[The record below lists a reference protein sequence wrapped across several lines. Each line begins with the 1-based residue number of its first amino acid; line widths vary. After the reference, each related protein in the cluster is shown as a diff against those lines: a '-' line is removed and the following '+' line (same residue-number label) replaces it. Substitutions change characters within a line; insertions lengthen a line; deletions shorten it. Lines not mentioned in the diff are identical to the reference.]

1 MNRQVQTGGRHY
13 CHPVWIRRQGL
24 QYRRLDVAA
33 VGGVVFGDE
42 IGSDSDVVGSLDAR
56 GEFVDHHGVF
66 SVAVDDDGGSIGR
79 QVVAGNHFHG
89 RRGAAGV
96 AGGVTHREGD
106 GGGAHGEYAQRIVA
120 DTAGQVTI
128 VIVDCCSAG
137 EEGLDIGIGGR

>member
-1 MNRQVQTGGRHY
+1 MNRQVEAGGRRY

-33 VGGVVFGDE
+33 VGGVVFGDQ
-42 IGSDSDVVGSLDAR
+42 IGSDTDIVRSLQAC

-66 SVAVDDDGGSIGR
+66 GVTVDDDGGSVGR
-79 QVVAGNHFHG
+79 QVVAGDHFHG

-106 GGGAHGEYAQRIVA
+106 GGGAHGKHARCIVA
-120 DTAGQVTI
+120 DTTGKVT
-128 VIVDCCSAG
+128 VVVVRGRGAG
-137 EEGLDIGIGGR
+137 EEGLDIGVGDR